1 MAKKAV
7 KKSAAKKGNTNR
19 MVLIST
25 RAKEI
30 RVKKPKMAWT
40 DAIAAASKELKKEG
54 KL

>member
-1 MAKKAV
+1 MAKKVV

-30 RVKKPKMAWT
+30 RAKKPKMEWT
-40 DAIAAASKELKKEG
+40 ACIKQASKELTKEG
-54 KL
+54 KI